1 MISSRKAM
9 AVSEANAQGLYE
21 PTADE
26 MARMKRVMLMMYRDA
41 ARVCRENG
49 LTLMLG
55 GGSALGAVRHGGYIP
70 WDDDLDLM
78 MPRADYEAFKRVFPQ
93 ALGEKYVLQAPN
105 TPGCEISNTFMKII
119 LRGTER
125 LELQKL
131 NAPGAHGLWLDVFPI
146 DNAPASAA
154 ARAVRGF
161 FIDALNYLAVSNY
174 LRAFDSA
181 ALREYISA
189 TPAAKRNYRLRM
201 ALGALTAFLPYR
213 TLYNLFDR
221 AAQMKKN
228 TGWITVPTGIR
239 HYAGEAHRA
248 SAYFPPS
255 EWKFEGETVL
265 LPGDAHEYLSQL
277 YGPDYM
283 TPPPENRRER
293 HYYVALDLG
302 AYGNE
307 ADDEKR

>member
-1 MISSRKAM
+1 M
-9 AVSEANAQGLYE
+9 AELLLGVNIDHIATLRNARG
-21 PTADE
+21 TAYPDPVQAAFIAE
-26 MARMKRVMLMMYRDA
+26 QAGADGITVHLREDRRHITDRDV
-41 ARVCRENG
+41 RILRQ
-49 LTLMLG
+49 TLDTIG
-55 GGSALGAVRHGGYIP
+55 
-70 WDDDLDLM
+70 
-78 MPRADYEAFKRVFPQ
+78 ADYGYSFAKYNFGQ
-93 ALGEKYVLQAPN
+93 ASLTDNYPLPNGQSLSDVGLAP
-105 TPGCEISNTFMKII
+105 
-119 LRGTER
+119 L
-125 LELQKL
+125 
-131 NAPGAHGLWLDVFPI
+131 
-146 DNAPASAA
+146 
-154 ARAVRGF
+154 
-161 FIDALNYLAVSNY
+161 
-174 LRAFDSA
+174 
-181 ALREYISA
+181 
-189 TPAAKRNYRLRM
+189 

-213 TLYNLFDR
+213 ALYNLFDR

-283 TPPPENRRER
+283 TPPPEGRRDR

>member
-1 MISSRKAM
+1 M
-9 AVSEANAQGLYE
+9 
-21 PTADE
+21 
-26 MARMKRVMLMMYRDA
+26 
-41 ARVCRENG
+41 
-49 LTLMLG
+49 
-55 GGSALGAVRHGGYIP
+55 RHGGYIP
-70 WDDDLDLM
+70 WDDDIDLM

-161 FIDALNYLAVSNY
+161 FIDALNYLAVSNS
-174 LRAFDSA
+174 LRTFDSA
-181 ALREYISA
+181 ALREYVSA
-189 TPAAKRNYRLRM
+189 APAAKRNYRLRM

-213 TLYNLFDR
+213 ALYNLFDR

-255 EWKFEGETVL
+255 EWKFEGEMVL

-283 TPPPENRRER
+283 TPPPEGRRER